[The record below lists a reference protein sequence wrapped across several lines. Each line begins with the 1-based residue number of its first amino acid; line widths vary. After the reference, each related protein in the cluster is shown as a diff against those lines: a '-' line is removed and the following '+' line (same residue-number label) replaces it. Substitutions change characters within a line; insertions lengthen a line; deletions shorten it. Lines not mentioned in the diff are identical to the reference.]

1 LVFPHEAGKFVA
13 PESRNHPVPAKRG

>member
-13 PESRNHPVPAKRG
+13 PDSQDHPVPAKRG